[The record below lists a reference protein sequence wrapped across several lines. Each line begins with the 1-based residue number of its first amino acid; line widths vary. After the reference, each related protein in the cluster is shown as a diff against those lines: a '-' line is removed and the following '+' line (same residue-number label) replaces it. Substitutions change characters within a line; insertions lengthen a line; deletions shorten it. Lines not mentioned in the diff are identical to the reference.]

1 MNSTETNAT
10 FEDLEMQDSLPDAA
24 IAPHA
29 ESNSVENVLTDVS
42 VQPVLEPQDTA
53 PSVASD
59 TCSVLF
65 EMFDIQFQDPAD
77 AHRTMQFT
85 SEVLVL
91 TCVFLM
97 SSAISFFSSSH
108 IHTASQI
115 DVVLNSS
122 DLAAIDCVSAIMVI
136 GGFVGTYIH
145 NSMRVEE
152 FKDLAYLVWLLLM
165 VDVWLATV
173 VSVVAG
179 SVFHLIHHSF
189 SGRDIAL
196 TWLEGLSGLRVLEWH
211 QGSNAWHSYNVSAW
225 PIMCIAWSFVLLP
238 FTVAGNAWIAKRFPS
253 VGHLLI
259 LLNACLPVVV
269 LTIFAF
275 LRDDTNIFFANA
287 SSLGYRLLEFN
298 FGVCLFHF
306 MHTRSDVTTR
316 VLFVLN
322 RAAGGVALVFA
333 LVWLSQIG
341 GNATPAS
348 DTCVRMYYFARCIR
362 VHHAMLMRGCLLGVT
377 GIACIVVPGGLVIPD
392 APLTLLP
399 VLASAVVFLWPLC
412 YVLTLLMQINFSAEL
427 IQENI
432 SLIVFIMPVA
442 ALCVAYLWNQTL
454 KIRCF
459 QVAEQQ
465 LGRAWQKLAAARAR
479 VIGR

>member
-1 MNSTETNAT
+1 MKPTHESDTLD
-10 FEDLEMQDSLPDAA
+10 DLEVQDCLRDEA
-24 IAPHA
+24 ISPRTP
-29 ESNSVENVLTDVS
+29 NDTVEGVLTEIA
-42 VQPVLEPQDTA
+42 VQPTIETHDTP

-65 EMFDIQFQDPAD
+65 EMFDIQFQDPSD

-85 SEVLVL
+85 SETFML
-91 TCVFLM
+91 TCVFLV
-97 SSAISFFSSSH
+97 SSAISFFSSPH

-115 DVVLNSS
+115 DVVLNTS
-122 DLAAIDCVSAIMVI
+122 DLAAIDCVSAVMVI

-179 SVFHLIHHSF
+179 SIFHLIYHSF
-189 SGRDIAL
+189 SARDMAL

-211 QGSNAWHSYNVSAW
+211 QGPNAWHSYNVSVW
-225 PIMCIAWSFVLLP
+225 PIMCIAWSFVLLSY
-238 FTVAGNAWIAKRFPS
+238 TVAGNAWIAKRFPS

-269 LTIFAF
+269 LSIFA
-275 LRDDTNIFFANA
+275 LMRDDTNIFFANA

-306 MHTRSDVTTR
+306 MHTQSDVTTR

-322 RAAGGVALVFA
+322 RAAGPVALLFV
-333 LVWLSQIG
+333 LIWLSQIG
-341 GNATPAS
+341 SNAAPVS

-377 GIACIVVPGGLVIPD
+377 GIACIVVPGGLVIPA
-392 APLTLLP
+392 APLSMLP

-412 YVLTLLMQINFSAEL
+412 YVLTLLMQINFSAAL
-427 IQENI
+427 IHENI

-454 KIRCF
+454 KMRCF
-459 QVAEQQ
+459 QIAEQQ
-465 LGRAWQKLAAARAR
+465 LARAWQKAAAARAR
-479 VIGR
+479 VFRR